1 MKKARSS
8 VQPESLIITPTTVY
22 VTSNVAPYREEMDDG
37 HILEGYE
44 YDYEEYSKDN
54 YIFLQLDRIA
64 SLEEQLAAAKILL
77 GVDE

>member
-8 VQPESLIITPTTVY
+8 VEPESLIITPTTVY
-22 VTSNVAPYREEMDDG
+22 VTSNVTPYREEIDED

-64 SLEEQLAAAKILL
+64 SLEEELAAAKILL